1 MAGEASGCE
10 RAPIHPGS
18 TPICTHPGMHKTPWV
33 HPGCHSTPPMRVTQ
47 GCHCHSLEGL
57 RARSS
62 VPARVHARGFK
73 PSQAQGETHWRD
85 VSARFSLMA
94 AAMALPPSSYSRL
107 AARLEGQRT
116 QVTHEKLRT
125 MPETPRGGLGA
136 LLGPMG
142 LTPAS

>member
-1 MAGEASGCE
+1 MKPRAVSVPRSTQAPHPS
-10 RAPIHPGS
+10 APIQGCTRPRGS
-18 TPICTHPGMHKTPWV
+18 IQDVTAHLPW
-33 HPGCHSTPPMRVTQ
+33 RVTQ

-94 AAMALPPSSYSRL
+94 TAMALPPSSYSRL

-125 MPETPRGGLGA
+125 TPETPWGGLGA